1 MSTTPPGN
9 PPASPTI
16 PLTDDVRA
24 AYQDL
29 YDKFEAEYQSNP
41 DATARLAIE
50 PARDNVQN
58 VLTKDDMYKFDQD
71 TALFKALLTQINV
84 TNDSLKVVQDQ
95 IASTASHFATADKIL
110 AAISKVL
117 SLVPAL

>member
-1 MSTTPPGN
+1 LSTTPPGN

-71 TALFKALLTQINV
+71 TALFKALLDQINV